1 MALGLVMMVA
11 DLALANTIVIPFF
24 NDAGSL
30 GGTTPA
36 RMRTFVR
43 VKNLDDA
50 TIECAVTYTDMNGI
64 DCTPTPNTFLLGPKQ
79 TMGFRPGQDD
89 PVAED
94 IGGVTNPV
102 PNAAAIE
109 GSTFE
114 GAETGAGPCFGGME
128 IITTGRILGMVSQE
142 DYFVGAAGGSG
153 VAPAVEAPAG
163 P

>member
-30 GGTTPA
+30 GGTAGA
-36 RMRTFVR
+36 RMRTFIR
-43 VKNLDDA
+43 VKNIDDA
-50 TIECAVTYTDMNGI
+50 TIECAVTYTDFNGI
-64 DCTPTPNTFLLGPKQ
+64 DCTPTPNTFNLGPKQ

-94 IGGVTNPV
+94 VGGETNPV
-102 PNAAAIE
+102 PNAE
-109 GSTFE
+109 EVPGSTFDKA
-114 GAETGAGPCFGGME
+114 GPGLGPCFGGME
-128 IITTGRILGMVSQE
+128 ISSPGRILGMVSQE
-142 DYFVGAAGGSG
+142 DYFVGAGGGSG